1 MPNRGNLNK
10 YINMATF
17 KTRIPNRGLLN
28 KFKNGG
34 NTPFEI
40 NTTGKKYTIFVLA
53 NLRKISKL
61 HNFSSQQQN

>member
-34 NTPFEI
+34 YTSSEI
-40 NTTGKKYTIFVLA
+40 NTTGKKIYDSCSRQLKENF
-53 NLRKISKL
+53 KIT
-61 HNFSSQQQN
+61 